1 MPSDSEAY
9 DRTLEVVVMLRKTL
23 EACHDTNTYNG
34 HDKMLIRQLGIM
46 LYLTNRPRTNMVVP
60 SLGPFLPVVPSL
72 GPFLPAMDADFQ
84 ALLRRLDSEGKGTL

>member
-23 EACHDTNTYNG
+23 EACNDTNTYNG

-46 LYLTNRPRTNMVVP
+46 LYLTNRPRTNVIVT
-60 SLGPFLPVVPSL
+60 SLE
-72 GPFLPAMDADFQ
+72 PFLPAMDADFQ